1 MQSNKFVRRI
11 YPTDSL
17 ASKNLT
23 VEYWALASWESVNE
37 FFLEPDLA
45 LCDLRHGVSKEMIQS
60 SVWKWMTFLTNLQQG
75 RHKWLSQGKKK
86 KKDSLL
92 RKETLA
98 EKINIKKN
106 LRLKLYQQYNENKPL
121 WQVERETRF
130 NFSHS

>member
-1 MQSNKFVRRI
+1 MKMNDFSHQP
-11 YPTDSL
+11 PTR
-17 ASKNLT
+17 APQVIIT
-23 VEYWALASWESVNE
+23 
-37 FFLEPDLA
+37 
-45 LCDLRHGVSKEMIQS
+45 G
-60 SVWKWMTFLTNLQQG
+60 
-75 RHKWLSQGKKK
+75 KK

-106 LRLKLYQQYNENKPL
+106 LRLKLYQQYNENKPI